1 MVEHRLGRY
10 VVWREHTEIMRQQV
24 DMEEEALG
32 QAVSLATAKELSAVV
47 GKAQIGPVSQEL
59 QRTCT
64 GMLMHFIRRS
74 QSNAFK
80 RTSKMHITSRF
91 S

>member
-1 MVEHRLGRY
+1 
-10 VVWREHTEIMRQQV
+10 MRQQV

-64 GMLMHFIRRS
+64 GMLMHFITRRS